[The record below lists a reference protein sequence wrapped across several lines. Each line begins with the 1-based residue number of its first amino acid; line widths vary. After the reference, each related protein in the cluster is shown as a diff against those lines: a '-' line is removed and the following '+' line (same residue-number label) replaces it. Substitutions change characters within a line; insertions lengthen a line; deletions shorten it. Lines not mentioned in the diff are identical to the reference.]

1 MGKLSGPACIRVLN
15 MEQKNHF
22 PLFCDIQGKKAVV
35 IGGGAMCRPPGA
47 APSPALL
54 SPFTSSPPPSTPD
67 ILELEKQG
75 LATVSRRTFAPGD
88 EKGAFLLVAA
98 TDDRQVNALAGQ
110 LGKQAGA
117 FVSVADRRE
126 ECTFYLPALIEDGPI
141 TIGVAGDGRDHAA
154 VAQRAGQIR
163 RLLEQ

>member
-1 MGKLSGPACIRVLN
+1 MGKLSGPAGLRVLN

-35 IGGGAMCRPPGA
+35 IGGGAIAARRCRT
-47 APSPALL
+47 L
-54 SPFTSSPPPSTPD
+54 SRF
-67 ILELEKQG
+67 
-75 LATVSRRTFAPGD
+75 ATVSRRTFAPGD

-126 ECTFYLPALIEDGPI
+126 ECTFYFPALIEDGPI

-154 VAQRAGQIR
+154 VAQWAGQIR

>member
-1 MGKLSGPACIRVLN
+1 MGKLSGPAGLRVLN

-35 IGGGAMCRPPGA
+35 IGGGAIAARRCRTLSRFSFA
-47 APSPALL
+47 LHIIAPTLH
-54 SPFTSSPPPSTPD
+54 PD

-98 TDDRQVNALAGQ
+98 TDNRQVNALAGQ

-117 FVSVADRRE
+117 FGER
-126 ECTFYLPALIEDGPI
+126 
-141 TIGVAGDGRDHAA
+141 
-154 VAQRAGQIR
+154 
-163 RLLEQ
+163 

>member
-1 MGKLSGPACIRVLN
+1 MGKLSGPAGLRVLN
-15 MEQKNHF
+15 MEQKKHF

-35 IGGGAMCRPPGA
+35 IGGGAIAARRCRTLSRFA
-47 APSPALL
+47 FALHIIAPTLH
-54 SPFTSSPPPSTPD
+54 PD

-110 LGKQAGA
+110 LAKQAEA

-126 ECTFYLPALIEDGPI
+126 ECTFYFPALIEDGPI